1 MSSENLLDE
10 LADYAAGVLDPQ
22 AAAAVR
28 SRLAADPELALLAAD
43 LSAAQHR
50 VAGEL
55 AGAPD
60 EPMPPAVAA
69 RLDAL
74 LPTPVEQLT
83 GGTRARAQ
91 DEPAALDRSAADRG
105 RPEPGRPAGRGTTGP
120 ARGPAAAGSRP
131 GRPRRRWLGGAL
143 AGAGALAVAALA
155 VGVLATAPARD
166 SGSGS
171 AGKSNADSAQAPV
184 MGSAVPPILHSATD
198 FDPATLPRAADMALQ
213 ATGAD
218 VGEAANGEALS
229 RLESPAALVDC
240 LTAVTARYPGPVAE
254 VVYARFRGAPA
265 LIVVLADRTVVAG
278 PDCGLPGAATDEVF
292 VTPPR

>member
-1 MSSENLLDE
+1 MSSEDLLDE
-10 LADYAAGVLDPQ
+10 LADYAAGVLDPE

-28 SRLAADPELALLAAD
+28 SRLAADPDLALLAVE
-43 LSAAQHR
+43 LSAAQRR

-60 EPMPPAVAA
+60 EPIPPAVAA

-83 GGTRARAQ
+83 GDAGARAQ
-91 DEPAALDRSAADRG
+91 DGPDALDRSAADRG

-120 ARGPAAAGSRP
+120 ARGPAGSRP
-131 GRPRRRWLGGAL
+131 GRSRRRWLGGAL

-171 AGKSNADSAQAPV
+171 AAKSNADRAQAPV

-213 ATGAD
+213 ATGAYA
-218 VGEAANGEALS
+218 GQAENGEALS
-229 RLESPAALVDC
+229 RLESPAALADC
-240 LTAVTARYPGPVAE
+240 LTAVAGRYPGPVAE

-278 PDCGLPGAATDEVF
+278 PDCGLPGVATDEVY
-292 VTPPR
+292 VTPTR